1 MSLKLI
7 FRVILFI
14 IILSISIIFYYTY
27 LFENKQE
34 SRQILKKDRLSEI
47 KDNEGISNELKNI
60 EYNSYDSEGNAY
72 YLNAEKALVEDIEG
86 QQNKVK
92 LEKVVSII
100 NLKKTGI
107 INIYSDYAIYDKL
120 SNNTLFFNNVKI
132 DYLDN
137 SINSQNLDLVFT
149 EKFSR
154 IYNDVVYKNNKIIL
168 NTDIIFIDMISGDI
182 KMEMTQKEEKV
193 KLVTTYEF
201 IN

>member
-72 YLNAEKALVEDIEG
+72 YLNAEKALVEDKEG

-154 IYNDVVYKNNKIIL
+154 IYINKILYSIGIL
-168 NTDIIFIDMISGDI
+168 KVYLKWTYKKHKKII
-182 KMEMTQKEEKV
+182 KR
-193 KLVTTYEF
+193 LNYA
-201 IN
+201 

>member
-72 YLNAEKALVEDIEG
+72 YLNAEKALVEDKEG